1 MRSLFFA
8 ALAAAI
14 FLFSCQENPKSAPKM
29 TGLAGN
35 LQDSSII
42 RIWPKEMDSL
52 LRINPNIPIID
63 VRPEPDFRSSHI
75 YRSMNCDV
83 GSPYFS
89 KRIMRLSIETPVI
102 VYDVNSSLSL
112 QAAEQMK
119 KLGFKR
125 IYEVA
130 GGLYS
135 WAREGKTLVTG
146 ESKIDSSTVLK

>member
-8 ALAAAI
+8 SVAVAF
-14 FLFSCQENPKSAPKM
+14 FLFSCQDNPKSAPRM

-52 LRINPNIPIID
+52 LKVNPNIPVID
-63 VRPEPDFRSSHI
+63 VRSESEFRISHI

-83 GSPYFS
+83 SSPYFS
-89 KRIMRLSIETPVI
+89 KRIMRLGIETPVI
-102 VYDVNSSLSL
+102 VYDVNSTLSL
-112 QAAEQMK
+112 QAAQQMK
-119 KLGFKR
+119 QLGFKR
-125 IYEVA
+125 IYEIA

-135 WAREGKTLVTG
+135 LAREGKTLVTG
-146 ESKIDSSTVLK
+146 ESKIDSSTILK